1 MGIVLEKY
9 QTLERAIKS
18 FGDSIAIYETLAKLQ
33 KHKNNKAM
41 MYGLDFEEIF
51 LGMRDSVIQRFEYST
66 DLLWKYL
73 KIYLEEVLGLTLE
86 VNSPKNI
93 IRLCAKIGLLHEPE
107 SELAQEM
114 IEQRNLTSH
123 IYREEIA
130 QMLMRE
136 VQSYAKLLETMLE
149 KCDPKKRV

>member
-33 KHKNNKAM
+33 KHKNNKEM

-73 KIYLEEVLGLTLE
+73 KIY
-86 VNSPKNI
+86 
-93 IRLCAKIGLLHEPE
+93 
-107 SELAQEM
+107 
-114 IEQRNLTSH
+114 
-123 IYREEIA
+123 
-130 QMLMRE
+130 
-136 VQSYAKLLETMLE
+136 
-149 KCDPKKRV
+149 KRTYS